1 MFVQSQGPPR
11 HPRFGGVFV
20 RRSEGGLGSTFLYS
34 NPLRQDV
41 LGALKSQS
49 PSSKQARCFCTHG
62 PRKKEKALSCICR
75 DVNWYVGHSADNAV

>member
-1 MFVQSQGPPR
+1 MQSQGPPR

-49 PSSKQARCFCTHG
+49 TSSKQARCFCAHG
-62 PRKKEKALSCICR
+62 PCKEEKALSCICR
-75 DVNWYVGHSADNAV
+75 DVYHCVGYGANNAV